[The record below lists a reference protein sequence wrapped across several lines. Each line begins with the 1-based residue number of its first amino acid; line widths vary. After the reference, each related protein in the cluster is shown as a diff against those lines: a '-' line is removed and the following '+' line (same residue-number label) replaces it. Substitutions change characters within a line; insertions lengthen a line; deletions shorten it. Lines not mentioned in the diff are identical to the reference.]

1 MALLVD
7 LLHGGERMV
16 ARVVQTLVTLR
27 PLEVCFK
34 INIRTNNH
42 SIVPNDEKFV
52 SQNWIFSV
60 VKRNYTD
67 AAGLL

>member
-1 MALLVD
+1 MVLP
-7 LLHGGERMV
+7 GGERMV
-16 ARVVQTLVTLR
+16 AHFVQTLVTLK
-27 PLEVCFK
+27 PLAVCFK
-34 INIRTNNH
+34 INIRSNDH
-42 SIVPNDEKFV
+42 AIVPNVEKFV

>member
-1 MALLVD
+1 
-7 LLHGGERMV
+7 MV
-16 ARVVQTLVTLR
+16 ARRFVQTLIALR

-34 INIRTNNH
+34 INIRSNNH
-42 SIVPNDEKFV
+42 AIVPKDEKFL

>member
-1 MALLVD
+1 
-7 LLHGGERMV
+7 MV
-16 ARVVQTLVTLR
+16 ARFVQTLITLK

-34 INIRTNNH
+34 INIRSNNH
-42 SIVPNDEKFV
+42 TIVPNDEKFL

-67 AAGLL
+67 AGELL